1 MRTYPELSDWHL
13 HSHFSSDSTE
23 TPENIIKNA
32 INMQLK
38 SICFTEHNDYDYPLE
53 DGNVVFALDYDKYT
67 DELLELK
74 ERYKNDIFIGIGV
87 EQGLLSSAKDK
98 INNYDPTGRLD
109 FIIGSSHLVYGNDPY
124 YPEFWDNVSVKDAIS
139 RYYEAITDCIKTCDN
154 FDVYGHLDY
163 IVRYA
168 PDRIMIIT
176 GKIIMIISIQS

>member
-74 ERYKNDIFIGIGV
+74 ER
-87 EQGLLSSAKDK
+87 
-98 INNYDPTGRLD
+98 
-109 FIIGSSHLVYGNDPY
+109 
-124 YPEFWDNVSVKDAIS
+124 
-139 RYYEAITDCIKTCDN
+139 
-154 FDVYGHLDY
+154 
-163 IVRYA
+163 
-168 PDRIMIIT
+168 
-176 GKIIMIISIQS
+176 

>member
-139 RYYEAITDCIKTCDN
+139 RYYEAITDCI
-154 FDVYGHLDY
+154 
-163 IVRYA
+163 
-168 PDRIMIIT
+168 
-176 GKIIMIISIQS
+176 

>member
-74 ERYKNDIFIGIGV
+74 ERYKMIS
-87 EQGLLSSAKDK
+87 LLELVSNRDFFLLLK
-98 INNYDPTGRLD
+98 IKSTTTTLLADL
-109 FIIGSSHLVYGNDPY
+109 IL
-124 YPEFWDNVSVKDAIS
+124 
-139 RYYEAITDCIKTCDN
+139 
-154 FDVYGHLDY
+154 
-163 IVRYA
+163 
-168 PDRIMIIT
+168 
-176 GKIIMIISIQS
+176 